1 MRPIRA
7 TDHSPRLLVAALAAA
22 LGLGLLGASGLA
34 AQADPGSLGV
44 VPYVPG
50 PYEPI
55 RRDPIGTR
63 LIDLPTPYTV
73 GARGLEVLFTH
84 RFQQSVQ
91 NGDSHNL
98 WGLDSGADVGIGLAY
113 GVTRSLDLSLLR
125 SSFQEDFELAGKFRV
140 IEQARRVPL
149 SIALRAGADL
159 LGRAGVADPHRPF
172 AQLVLARQIAPGINF
187 IATPSWVRDTPRLR
201 DAWNVPLGLTLPLPA
216 GSLLDLEFVPKNR
229 DLKESVAAWHAAL
242 SKAVG
247 QHLFS
252 IVVGNS
258 RATTVDQYLGGDS
271 AAGFRARD
279 VRLGFNLVRNFQL

>member
-1 MRPIRA
+1 MSA
-7 TDHSPRLLVAALAAA
+7 TDRPAARRLLARTLAAC
-22 LGLGLLGASGLA
+22 LGLGFLGAAGLA

-50 PYEPI
+50 PYEPV

-73 GARGLEVLFTH
+73 GKRGLEVLFTH
-84 RFQQSVQ
+84 RFQQPVED
-91 NGDSHNL
+91 GGSHNL

-113 GVTRSLDLSLLR
+113 GVTRSFDLSILR
-125 SSFQEDFELAGKFRV
+125 SSFQEDFEVAGKFLV

-149 SIALRAGADL
+149 SIAVRAGGDL
-159 LGRAGVADPHRPF
+159 LGRSGVADPQRPF
-172 AQLVLARQIAPGINF
+172 AQLILSRQIVPGVDLLV
-187 IATPSWVRDTPRLR
+187 TPSWVRDTPLLH
-201 DAWNVPLGLTLPLPA
+201 DAWNVPIGLTLPLPA
-216 GSLLDLEFVPKNR
+216 GSFLALEYVPKSR
-229 DLKESVAAWHAAL
+229 DLASSVAAWHAAF
-242 SKAVG
+242 SKPIG

-252 IVVGNS
+252 FVVGNS

-279 VRLGFNLVRNFQL
+279 VRLGFNLVRTFQL